1 MTRTIAVANQ
11 KGGVGK
17 TTTAVNV
24 AAFLQ
29 RAGRAALLV
38 DLDPQANA
46 TSGVGCQVPA
56 TSPIQAALENPKQL
70 ASLLEPT
77 YARNLFLLPGS
88 GMLGQQITDKHLQ
101 GAQALRNQ
109 FSEIEPNLDYAI
121 IDCPPAM
128 STLSLLALQL
138 ADSVI
143 IPVQSEYY
151 AMEGLSQIVPLIEGI
166 PRGSR
171 EKLEIEGLLVTMY
184 CDELELA
191 REVYAEVCKYFP
203 NKVFKTVIPRDVA
216 LAEASSH
223 GRPIVDYD
231 LRSRG
236 SWAYLNLT
244 KEILSNERL
253 EETR

>member
-17 TTTAVNV
+17 TTTAVNL

-29 RAGRAALLV
+29 RAGRTVLLM

-46 TSGVGCQVPA
+46 TSGVGSQVPSI
-56 TSPIQAALENPKQL
+56 SPIQTALEKPRQL
-70 ASLLEPT
+70 PSLLEPT
-77 YARNLFLLPGS
+77 YARNLYLLPGS
-88 GMLGQQITDKHLQ
+88 AMLGQQINEGHYQ
-101 GAQALRNQ
+101 GIRDLRAQFTEAN
-109 FSEIEPNLDYAI
+109 PPLDYVI

-138 ADSVI
+138 ADSVV

-166 PRGSR
+166 QRGDQ

-184 CDELELA
+184 CEELDLSQ
-191 REVYAEVCKYFP
+191 EVYAEVCKFFP
-203 NKVFKTVIPRDVA
+203 NKVFQTVIPRDVA

-236 SWAYLNLT
+236 SWAYLNLA

>member
-1 MTRTIAVANQ
+1 MVKTIAVANQ

-29 RAGRAALLV
+29 RAGRTVLLI

-46 TSGVGCQVPA
+46 TSGVGAQVPA
-56 TSPIQAALENPKQL
+56 TSPTQTALESPHQL
-70 ASLLEPT
+70 PSLLEPT

-88 GMLGQQITDKHLQ
+88 AMLGQQITEKHIR
-101 GAQALRNQ
+101 GTEALRAQ
-109 FSEIEPNLDYAI
+109 FELLEPPLDYVI

-128 STLSLLALQL
+128 SALSILALQL
-138 ADSVI
+138 ADSVV

-166 PRGSR
+166 PRGNR

-184 CDELELA
+184 CDELDLA
-191 REVYAEVCKYFP
+191 REVYAEVCKFFP
-203 NKVFKTVIPRDVA
+203 NKVFQTVIPRDVA

-244 KEILSNERL
+244 KEIMSNERL
-253 EETR
+253 QEAG